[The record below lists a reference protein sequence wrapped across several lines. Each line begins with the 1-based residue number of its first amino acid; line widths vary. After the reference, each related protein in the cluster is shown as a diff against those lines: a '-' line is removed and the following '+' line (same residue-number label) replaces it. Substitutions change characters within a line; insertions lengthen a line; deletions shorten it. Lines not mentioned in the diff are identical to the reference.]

1 MTLSLEMITF
11 DTLDAPGLGRW
22 WAEQTG
28 GTFHD
33 DHEGWFVV
41 VVPPDGGPRLGFQ
54 KVDDPTPGKN
64 RVHLDLHP
72 DDAGAAVDRLVQAG
86 ATVVAE
92 HEQGPLA
99 WTVLADPDGNQFCVS
114 RG

>member
-1 MTLSLEMITF
+1 M
-11 DTLDAPGLGRW
+11 
-22 WAEQTG
+22 
-28 GTFHD
+28 
-33 DHEGWFVV
+33 
-41 VVPPDGGPRLGFQ
+41 
-54 KVDDPTPGKN
+54 
-64 RVHLDLHP
+64 HLDLHP